1 MKSILRGTAFNW
13 GTHTQGS
20 EKLSTPIALRSLD
33 SWQRCRKLET
43 NSWDTLVMDHIPKC
57 LCNGSQWYKMDGEIV
72 KNHQFKMYLEIH
84 WVLSVPLLFC
94 LLRISKLIPVK
105 EYIIWIH
112 LECLQATQWE
122 VFHFCHSNYMCHGQK
137 PDYVPVKGNLR
148 TYN

>member
-1 MKSILRGTAFNW
+1 
-13 GTHTQGS
+13 
-20 EKLSTPIALRSLD
+20 
-33 SWQRCRKLET
+33 
-43 NSWDTLVMDHIPKC
+43 
-57 LCNGSQWYKMDGEIV
+57 MDGEIV